1 MKNRER
7 DNLSYVFYHEAYHS
21 FQHDL
26 TYNFR
31 GPYDI
36 WVIEAAAAYFGRHSV
51 DMSNGASHKMFVNGL
66 LRFALW
72 NANKLGTKL
81 EDPGVAEKGLGAL
94 RLMIE
99 KGWLEES
106 GVLNGSLF
114 HDCARVKEF
123 SDSDPKIQYL
133 KDHWH
138 EIENN
143 NGDFRFKL
151 SN

>member
-1 MKNRER
+1 
-7 DNLSYVFYHEAYHS
+7 
-21 FQHDL
+21 
-26 TYNFR
+26 
-31 GPYDI
+31 
-36 WVIEAAAAYFGRHSV
+36 
-51 DMSNGASHKMFVNGL
+51 MFVNGL

-72 NANKLGTKL
+72 HANKLGTKL

-106 GVLNGSLF
+106 GVLDGSLF